1 MQKTDTPVRIG
12 IWPVPGYAMMS
23 CASVLE
29 PLRAANLGGPA
40 PLFDLAVFG
49 AADGAV
55 SSSGAILPTQHRLG
69 SVPPLDM
76 FLVIA
81 GGDPFAF
88 DDAQAFE
95 WLRTMAHHV
104 PLIGGVSAG
113 PVLLARAGLLSGRI
127 CTVHWEHAAEL
138 STQYPDITVKRR
150 LFVMERDR
158 VTCGGGTAPMDLMHA
173 LIARAHGK
181 AVARR
186 VSDWFLHTDVRS
198 ASAPQRAAYADQAGS
213 APRAVQEAIALM
225 EDHLSD
231 PLSLPQLGL
240 ICGVS
245 ARQLNRLFSEVF
257 GTSTMAFYRK
267 IRLEAGR
274 HLIRTS
280 DLTLVEIADATGFH
294 SAGHFSHQ
302 FAKAYETRPSALR

>member
-1 MQKTDTPVRIG
+1 
-12 IWPVPGYAMMS
+12 MMS

-40 PLFDLAVFG
+40 PLFDIVTFG
-49 AADGAV
+49 ASEGAV
-55 SSSGAILPTQHRLG
+55 SSSGAILPTQHRVG
-69 SVPPLDM
+69 ETPPLNM

-88 DDAQAFE
+88 EDADALD
-95 WLRTMAHHV
+95 WLQRIAGRV
-104 PLIGGVSAG
+104 PLVGGVSAG
-113 PVLLARAGLLSGRI
+113 PVLLARAGLLKGRI

-138 STQYPDITVKRR
+138 STQHPDITVKRR

-173 LIARAHGK
+173 LIARTHGK

-186 VSDWFLHTDVRS
+186 VSDWFLHTDVRH
-198 ASAPQRAAYADQAGS
+198 ASAPQRASYAGQAGR
-213 APRAVQEAIALM
+213 APSVVQEAIALM

-245 ARQLNRLFSEVF
+245 ARQLNRLFADAF
-257 GTSTMAFYRK
+257 GTSTMAFYRR
-267 IRLEAGR
+267 IRLDAGR
-274 HLIRTS
+274 HLVSTS
-280 DLTLVEIADATGFH
+280 TLSLVEIAEATGFH
-294 SAGHFSHQ
+294 SAGHFSDQ
-302 FAKAYETRPSALR
+302 FAKAYAMRPSALR